1 MKAISDKILLDRL
14 IYLQIILFVPLTIF
28 LLPVVLFPDSMP
40 DSYWE
45 FFNYIGP
52 YLYNDGAT
60 DFLSPGL
67 NLFENT
73 NFMSAVFILWL
84 ACYVLLLKSKKIG
97 VQLLYLLVAIDI
109 FYAIY
114 GGDQIY
120 TPLFSSLTYIEG
132 IALGMTLYLVT
143 FSSIKNSFK

>member
-14 IYLQIILFVPLTIF
+14 IYIQIILYVPLMIF
-28 LLPVVLFPDSMP
+28 LLPLLLFPESMP
-40 DSYWE
+40 EGYWGL
-45 FFNYIGP
+45 FNFIAP
-52 YLYNDGAT
+52 YLWNDAAM

-67 NLFENT
+67 SLFENSI
-73 NFMSAVFILWL
+73 FISAEFILWL
-84 ACYVLLLKSKKIG
+84 ACYALLLKSKKIG
-97 VQLLYLLVAIDI
+97 VQLLYILIAIDI

-120 TPLFSSLTYIEG
+120 TPLFGSLTYIEG